1 MRFKGTVLSSALA
14 LSLLLGAGSAYA
26 ASDTGANISGRSV
39 EYRVLTPYTQQFNW
53 QTINWQYIFSRIQ
66 LPQQQQPSWT
76 ELPLE
81 WVVPGS
87 GNGAGAETGGRGG
100 SATPGNGNASAP
112 GYGDNDNGGSVPT
125 APGTPAT
132 PSTPPT
138 SGNGQSGIVDTAYA
152 DQVVNLVNQ
161 ERAAAGL
168 APLANDPALAKLAL
182 DKAKD
187 MVINQYFDHQSPTY
201 GSPFDMMRSY
211 GISYSYAGENI
222 AKGQRTPQEVMT
234 AWMNSQGHR
243 QNIMSPNFTKIGVGY
258 YNGAWVQAFIAD

>member
-1 MRFKGTVLSSALA
+1 MRLKGTVLSSALA
-14 LSLLLGAGSAYA
+14 LSLLLGAGSASA
-26 ASDTGANISGRSV
+26 ASDTGVNTSGRSV
-39 EYRVLTPYTQQFNW
+39 EYRVVIPYTQQFNW
-53 QTINWQYIFSRIQ
+53 QNINWQDLFSRIQ
-66 LPQQQQPSWT
+66 LPQQPSWT

-81 WVVPGS
+81 WGVPGAGS
-87 GNGAGAETGGRGG
+87 GSGTETGGNGG
-100 SATPGNGNASAP
+100 SATPGNGNGAAP
-112 GYGDNDNGGSVPT
+112 GNGDNGNGGSAPT
-125 APGTPAT
+125 TPGTPST

-138 SGNGQSGIVDTAYA
+138 SENGQSGTVDTAYA

-168 APLANDPALAKLAL
+168 APLASDPALAKLAL

-187 MVINQYFDHQSPTY
+187 MVVNQYFDHQSPTY